1 MRTGKAGG
9 GAYIYTWETTPSQ
22 EGEMED
28 RLCGWGVAELGLEPR
43 LSVSG
48 MSPVGYTLPN
58 WVKCM
63 WRLSVSLSHLGCEQ
77 L

>member
-1 MRTGKAGG
+1 
-9 GAYIYTWETTPSQ
+9 
-22 EGEMED
+22 MED

-58 WVKCM
+58 WDKCM
-63 WRLSVSLSHLGCEQ
+63 WRLSVSLFHILAVSSSDSA
-77 L
+77 